1 MTVPLGTL
9 TTTGGGT
16 VLEVTE
22 DPAPADT
29 ELLDVQ
35 VAASTTRAAAQGE
48 PRALAVFARDDGG
61 SLVGGIHGW
70 TWGGC
75 CELVSLW
82 VDETARRRGLGAG
95 LLAAAELE
103 AVDRSCIQVVL
114 LTHELQAPGL
124 YRRRGYEV
132 VGTVE
137 GYPTGSAAL
146 WLRKRLQEPAGAG

>member
-9 TTTGGGT
+9 TTTGGGI

-22 DPAPADT
+22 DPAPEDT

-35 VAASTTRAAAQGE
+35 VAASTTRAADQGE
-48 PRALAVFARDDGG
+48 PRAVAVFARDDAG
-61 SLVGGIHGW
+61 SVVGGIHGW

-82 VDETARRRGLGAG
+82 VDEAARGRGLGEA
-95 LLAAAELE
+95 LLSTAELE
-103 AVDRSCIQVVL
+103 AVDRGCGQVVL

-137 GYPTGSAAL
+137 GYPAGSAAL
-146 WLRKRLQEPAGAG
+146 WLRKRLPDPAGAG